1 MATIYLALMLPSGS
15 SGQPVSPPHQDGEKG
30 GQPLSVKPI
39 RPCPERGLPSFHGHP
54 WNWWALTP
62 PFHPYPSTSEA
73 CRKGGIFSVALSLF
87 RRLVGTVA
95 VSDLPALR
103 GPDFPPPCKGGGR
116 HHPLAY
122 DYFILRSTPFST
134 TMNHHRLESGD
145 EPSAH
150 IQPLSVPCR
159 CLIYRHIG
167 KLIRFTILTSHDMS
181 NVILFKTPQEGA
193 DSSVKRYEP
202 TVFHSV
208 FPFNLLHHEL

>member
-1 MATIYLALMLPSGS
+1 MPRKGVTKLPRSPVELVGS
-15 SGQPVSPPHQDGEKG
+15 YPTFSP
-30 GQPLSVKPI
+30 
-39 RPCPERGLPSFHGHP
+39 LPFDKHR
-54 WNWWALTP
+54 
-62 PFHPYPSTSEA
+62 A

-122 DYFILRSTPFST
+122 GYFILRSTPFST
-134 TMNHHRLESGD
+134 TTSHHRLESGD
-145 EPSAH
+145 EPSAN

-193 DSSVKRYEP
+193 DSSVERYEP

-208 FPFNLLHHEL
+208 FPFNLLHHQL